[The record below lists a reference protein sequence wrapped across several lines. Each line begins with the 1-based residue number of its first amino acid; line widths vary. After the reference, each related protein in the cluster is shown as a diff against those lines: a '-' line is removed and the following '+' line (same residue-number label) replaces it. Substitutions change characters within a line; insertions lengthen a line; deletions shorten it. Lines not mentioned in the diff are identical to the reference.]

1 MIEHRALHTL
11 SGDERSWLRA
21 RHHIAFTD
29 TSDGLLQ
36 SWGALRAW
44 NDDEI
49 APGTGF
55 PPHSHVD
62 MEIITYVR
70 DGAITH
76 EDSLGHRGR
85 TVAGDVQIMS
95 AGAGIRHSEYNL
107 ESSVTR
113 LFQIWIAPE
122 RRGGASAW
130 GTKSFPRLDRAGR
143 LIPLASGFPE
153 DVDVLPIRARARLLG
168 GTLLRGEQWEYAI
181 GTERL
186 GYLVPARGAVEVNGV
201 RIGERD
207 GATIKDTRRVTL
219 RALEDAEV
227 ILVDVLP

>member
-1 MIEHRALHTL
+1 MIGHHALHTL

-29 TSDGLLQ
+29 TSAGLLQ

-85 TVAGDVQIMS
+85 T
-95 AGAGIRHSEYNL
+95 
-107 ESSVTR
+107 
-113 LFQIWIAPE
+113 
-122 RRGGASAW
+122 
-130 GTKSFPRLDRAGR
+130 
-143 LIPLASGFPE
+143 
-153 DVDVLPIRARARLLG
+153 
-168 GTLLRGEQWEYAI
+168 
-181 GTERL
+181 
-186 GYLVPARGAVEVNGV
+186 
-201 RIGERD
+201 
-207 GATIKDTRRVTL
+207 
-219 RALEDAEV
+219 
-227 ILVDVLP
+227 